1 MSRVSAAVP
10 APHTAAGERLAD
22 SAVIAQSA
30 ADPERFAE
38 IFDRHA
44 QAIHRYLARRIG
56 DEIANDLVAE
66 AFLVAFRRRGS
77 YDTSQPD
84 SRPWLYGIATNLL
97 HRKRRAEVRQ
107 YRALARTGVDP
118 VSGGDEDAVLA
129 RVAAVTVTRRLGAA
143 LAALSQGERDVL
155 LLVAWEEL
163 SYDEVAQAMSIPVGT
178 VRSRLH
184 RGRKRLRAALP
195 DLDPATLDSGMELP

>member
-1 MSRVSAAVP
+1 
-10 APHTAAGERLAD
+10 
-22 SAVIAQSA
+22 
-30 ADPERFAE
+30 
-38 IFDRHA
+38 
-44 QAIHRYLARRIG
+44 
-56 DEIANDLVAE
+56 
-66 AFLVAFRRRGS
+66 
-77 YDTSQPD
+77 
-84 SRPWLYGIATNLL
+84 
-97 HRKRRAEVRQ
+97 
-107 YRALARTGVDP
+107 VDP

-163 SYDEVAQAMSIPVGT
+163 SYDEVAEAMSIPVGT